1 MGNKV
6 WSIQEEAHLLFKV
19 RDNNLYKYRK
29 NGDRSNA
36 PYIPKGIKTTKLA
49 EEISN
54 KYGRHRNEGSII
66 CKFRDLMSLVGVMP
80 DVTVDSV
87 TDLYVEKATEEKE
100 HALLSLQLDKMP
112 KSFENKTPDSNY
124 IMIDVAKFNELWSTS
139 TNVWDCLNEA
149 TVC

>member
-6 WSIQEEAHLLFKV
+6 WSIQEEAHLLFQV
-19 RDNNLYKYRK
+19 RAKKLCKYKK

-36 PYIPKGIKTTKLA
+36 PYIPKGVEATKLA

-80 DVTVDSV
+80 DISVDSV
-87 TDLYVEKATEEKE
+87 TDLYIEKAAEEKKY
-100 HALLSLQLDKMP
+100 ALLSLQLAKMP
-112 KSFENKTPDSNY
+112 KSFENKTSDSNY
-124 IMIDVAKFNELWSTS
+124 IMIDVAKFNELWGTS
-139 TNVWDCLNEA
+139 TNVWDCLNES